1 MNTRANYNEFSKL
14 REVLL
19 NLTQNI
25 TKSKESSEESQ
36 LFFRLLLITHY
47 YTMRCSCIDNDQLDT
62 IAAKLS
68 ISLLRHTDLIAADKA
83 FYEAG
88 MTCQVSN
95 EKMDKIGLNSFNF
108 S

>member
-1 MNTRANYNEFSKL
+1 
-14 REVLL
+14 
-19 NLTQNI
+19 
-25 TKSKESSEESQ
+25 
-36 LFFRLLLITHY
+36 
-47 YTMRCSCIDNDQLDT
+47 MRCSCIDNDQLDT